1 MSNIKISVKNLY
13 KIFGDK
19 PGEMIEHL
27 EAGHTKESLLKEF
40 GHVLGLRKINMN
52 ILQSDTQVIMGLS
65 GSGKST
71 LVRHFNRLITPTSG
85 DIIIDEENIIK
96 KTDLEI
102 RNMRRHKISMV
113 FQNFALFPHRTVS
126 QNIAYG
132 LITQGLEQDKIN
144 SKIDKWIDKVG
155 LNGFEGHYPSQ
166 LSGGMQQR
174 VGLARALAT
183 DGEIILMDEPFS
195 ALDPLIRE
203 EMQEV
208 LLKLQ
213 KDIQKTIIFITHDL
227 DEALKLGDSIAILN
241 SGEIVQKGSPQ
252 DIILRPINNYV
263 AKFTKN
269 INRSRVI
276 QVSSIM
282 DDDLK
287 VNGPTIDGNMLIE
300 NVLEVL
306 SEKGS
311 LTGIVT
317 HNSEP
322 IGSVNLYKLIKL
334 INQPALIK

>member
-40 GHVLGLRKINMN
+40 GHVLGLRKINMD

-85 DIIIDEENIIK
+85 DIIIDDENIIK

-132 LITQGLEQDKIN
+132 LITQGLEQVKIN

-155 LNGFEGHYPSQ
+155 LNGFEDHYPSQ

-282 DDDLK
+282 DDDVK
-287 VNGPTIDGNMLIE
+287 VNGPNE
-300 NVLEVL
+300 
-306 SEKGS
+306 
-311 LTGIVT
+311 
-317 HNSEP
+317 
-322 IGSVNLYKLIKL
+322 
-334 INQPALIK
+334 

>member
-13 KIFGDK
+13 KIFGDN

-40 GHVLGLRKINMN
+40 GHVLGLRKINMD

-71 LVRHFNRLITPTSG
+71 LVRHFNRLITPTTG
-85 DIIIDEENIIK
+85 DIIIDDENIIK
-96 KTDLEI
+96 KTNLEI

-155 LNGFEGHYPSQ
+155 LNGFEDHYPSQ

-241 SGEIVQKGSPQ
+241 NGEIVQKGSPQ
-252 DIILRPINNYV
+252 NIILRPINNYV

-300 NVLEVL
+300 NALEVL

-317 HNSEP
+317 HNSKP
-322 IGSVNLYKLIKL
+322 IGSVNLYKLIKV

>member
-1 MSNIKISVKNLY
+1 MNNIKISVKNLY
-13 KIFGDK
+13 KIFGDD
-19 PGEMIEHL
+19 PGEMIAHL
-27 EAGHTKESLLKEF
+27 ENGHTKESLLKEF
-40 GHVLGLRKINMN
+40 GHVVGLRKINMD
-52 ILQSDTQVIMGLS
+52 ILKSDTQVIMGLS

-85 DIIIDEENIIK
+85 EIIIDNENIIHK
-96 KTDLEI
+96 SDSEI
-102 RNMRRHKISMV
+102 RNIRRHKISMV
-113 FQNFALFPHRTVS
+113 FQNFGLFPHRTVS
-126 QNIAYG
+126 ENIAYG
-132 LITQGLEQDKIN
+132 LITQGLKNGEINPKIN
-144 SKIDKWIDKVG
+144 KWIDKVG
-155 LNGFEGHYPSQ
+155 LNGYEDHYPSQ

-241 SGEIVQKGSPQ
+241 NGEIVQKGSPQ
-252 DIILRPINNYV
+252 DIILNPINDYV

-276 QVSSIM
+276 RVASIM
-282 DDDLK
+282 DDDIK
-287 VNGPTIDGNMLIE
+287 VKGPKIDGSMLIE
-300 NVLEVL
+300 NALEVL
-306 SEKGS
+306 SNKGS
-311 LTGIVT
+311 LTGIVM
-317 HNSEP
+317 HNSKP
-322 IGSVNLYKLIKL
+322 VGSVNLHKMIKV
-334 INQPALIK
+334 INTPVYSE